1 MAITAPMEVIY
12 LTPME
17 ITTTIKKYLTTLI
30 INLAILAAPS
40 AVTTLAIINN
50 NQTHR
55 TKAIKLAVLKTTPRG
70 STTNNLL
77 HRDTFL
83 TVLVQSISETK

>member
-1 MAITAPMEVIY
+1 MVITAPMEVIY

-40 AVTTLAIINN
+40 AVTTLGITNN
-50 NQTHR
+50 NQIHR
-55 TKAIKLAVLKTTPRG
+55 TKAIK
-70 STTNNLL
+70 
-77 HRDTFL
+77 
-83 TVLVQSISETK
+83 